1 MKTIKLKLDEKLHL
15 AFKTKVTE
23 NETNMQEQ
31 LELMIREYLRE
42 SE

>member
-15 AFKTKVTE
+15 AFKMKVTG

-31 LELMIREYLRE
+31 LTKMIKEYVKE
-42 SE
+42 K